1 MKTKATT
8 RTLSLALLVT
18 VAALSM
24 PTARA
29 CTRFTYIGP
38 DNSVITA
45 RSWDWPND
53 GHANLWAYP
62 AGISRS
68 GNGDDE
74 NSVRWVSKYGSVTT
88 SAFDLGTAD
97 GINTAG
103 VAVNVLYLG
112 GSDYGKPDPA
122 RNNLNLFSWA
132 QFVLD
137 NYATVQEAVDDFAA
151 GKFNVLAV
159 PDTDGQKMHL
169 HMSIAD
175 TSGDNAIFE
184 YIGGKLVI
192 HHGKQFNVMTNEP
205 SFDQQLALNA
215 YWRALDGRFLPGTED
230 PADRFVRASYYL
242 DNAEKPSDYQQKIAT
257 VFSIIRNASVPYTA
271 TTPSRPNCAPTQ
283 WRSAGDLVN
292 KIYYFEEA
300 NRPNIF
306 WVDLNKL
313 DLTKGAAAKKLPLAN
328 GEIYSGDASGN
339 FVADIP
345 FALGSVKNPSK

>member
-1 MKTKATT
+1 MKISPITKS
-8 RTLSLALLVT
+8 LSMALLATAAAVT
-18 VAALSM
+18 IPNA
-24 PTARA
+24 TA
-29 CTRFTYIGP
+29 CTRITYVGS
-38 DNSVITA
+38 DQGVITG

-62 AGISRS
+62 AGMSRS

-74 NSVRWVSKYGSVTT
+74 NSARWISKYGSVTT

-103 VAVNVLYLG
+103 VSVNVLYLG
-112 GSDYGKPDPA
+112 GSDYGKPEPA
-122 RNNLNLFSWA
+122 RKNLNLFSWA
-132 QFVLD
+132 QFILD
-137 NYATVQEAVDDFAA
+137 NYATVKDAVDDFAA

-159 PDTDGQKMHL
+159 PETDGQKMHL

-175 TSGDNAIFE
+175 ASGDNAVFE

-192 HHGKQFNVMTNEP
+192 HHGKQFKVMTNEP
-205 SFDQQLALNA
+205 SYDQQLALNA
-215 YWRALDGRFLPGTED
+215 YWRMQDGKFLPGTED

-242 DNAEKPSDYQQKIAT
+242 DNAEKPSDYQKKIAT
-257 VFSIIRNASVPYTA
+257 VFSIIRNASVPFTA
-271 TTPSRPNCAPTQ
+271 TTPDRPNCAPTQ
-283 WRSAGDLVN
+283 WRSAGDLAN

-300 NRPNIF
+300 NRPNVF

-313 DLTKGAAAKKLPLAN
+313 DLKKGTSAKKLALAD

-339 FVADIP
+339 FVTATP
-345 FALGSVKNPSK
+345 FALGSVKIPSN